1 MRCRRSW
8 KPARPYIWRLIILV
22 LFSEVINLP
31 VEQRDRYHRSQQAY
45 VQEWGALLHRTRP
58 RLGEPDGRI
67 LVHAA
72 LGLINDLTRARRL
85 YERPEL
91 PTEIAGLARTVLDTA
106 FP

>member
-1 MRCRRSW
+1 MNN
-8 KPARPYIWRLIILV
+8 PA
-22 LFSEVINLP
+22 S
-31 VEQRDRYHRSQQAY
+31 
-45 VQEWGALLHRTRP
+45 
-58 RLGEPDGRI
+58 DGRI